1 MPRRPAVTRA
11 PESGSILDETA
22 SWLALARQRSLDT
35 RETAQLEAW
44 RQQSEAHE
52 KAWQAAL
59 ELQRMFQEV
68 PAGLGTEVLGRRRVD
83 RRAVLKS
90 LAALAVAAPAGYAAW
105 LQGPRWTADYRTATG
120 EQREVA
126 LPDGSRL
133 RLNTASAVRLEY
145 SGQERRLVLVEGE
158 ILVTTAAGTQP
169 DGRAFVVQ
177 TGHGTIRALGT
188 RFSVRDIGLGR
199 THVSVLAD
207 AVALRP
213 AEGAQEHRLEA
224 GKARS
229 FDELQVFPAT
239 AHDRSEPA
247 WTRGQL
253 VSSNLRL
260 GDFLA
265 ELSRYRHGV
274 LRCDPAV
281 AELRLSGVFQLDDTD
296 RVLDL
301 LADTLPVRIERR
313 TPLWVTVAAR

>member
-1 MPRRPAVTRA
+1 MSRRPAVTRA
-11 PESGSILDETA
+11 PVSASILDETA
-22 SWLALARQRSLDT
+22 SWLALARQRSLDA
-35 RETAQLEAW
+35 REAEQLEAW
-44 RQQSEAHE
+44 RGRSEAHE

-59 ELQRMFQEV
+59 ELQRMFHEV
-68 PAGLGTEVLGRRRVD
+68 PAGIGSEVLGRRRVD

-90 LAALAVAAPAGYAAW
+90 LAALAFAAPAGYAAW

-120 EQREVA
+120 EQREVT
-126 LPDGSRL
+126 LPDGTYL

-145 SGQERRLVLVEGE
+145 SDQARRLVLVEGE
-158 ILVTTAAGTQP
+158 ILVSTAARTQP

-177 TGHGTIRALGT
+177 TGNGTVRALGT
-188 RFSVRDIGLGR
+188 RFSVRDIGDGR
-199 THVSVLAD
+199 THVSVFAD

-213 AEGAQEHRLEA
+213 AEGAQEHRVAA
-224 GKARS
+224 GKSLS
-229 FDELQVFPAT
+229 FDRQQAFPST
-239 AHDRSEPA
+239 AHDRSDPA

-265 ELSRYRHGV
+265 ELSRYRPGV

-281 AELRLSGVFQLDDTD
+281 ADLRLSGVFQLDDTD

-301 LADTLPVRIERR
+301 LGETLPVRIERR